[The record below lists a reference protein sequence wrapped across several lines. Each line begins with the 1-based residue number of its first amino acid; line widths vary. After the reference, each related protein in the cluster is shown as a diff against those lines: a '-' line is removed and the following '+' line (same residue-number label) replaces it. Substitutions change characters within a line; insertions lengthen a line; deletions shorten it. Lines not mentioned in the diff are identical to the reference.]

1 MASVL
6 KVLGVERYCNT
17 QANTYGNSPLVRI
30 THVNSVSTAHLI
42 TCKDSGGNT
51 LWTCTIGGGQEIIV
65 VKNPTD
71 TLQSDDSSPG
81 NTVAAVQ
88 VAYRNN

>member
-6 KVLGVERYCNT
+6 KVLGTERACNT
-17 QANTYGNSPLVRI
+17 QANTYGGNPLVRI
-30 THVNSVSTAHLI
+30 THVAVSSTGHLV

-51 LWTCTIGGGQEIIV
+51 LWTCTVVGGQEIIV

-71 TLQSDDSSPG
+71 TLESDDTG
-81 NTVAAVQ
+81 TTVKGVQ

>member
-1 MASVL
+1 MASIL
-6 KVLGVERYCNT
+6 KVLGTERACNT
-17 QANTYGNSPLVRI
+17 QANSYSSGNLVRL
-30 THVNSVSTAHLI
+30 THAAASTAYHTV

-51 LWTCTIGGGQEIIV
+51 LWTCAIVGGQEIFV

-71 TLQSDDSSPG
+71 TLETEDTGTS
-81 NTVAAVQ
+81 VRAVP

>member
-6 KVLGVERYCNT
+6 KVLGTERSCNT
-17 QANTYGNSPLVRI
+17 QANTYGGNPLVRL
-30 THVNSVSTAHLI
+30 THIAAATTSHLI
-42 TCKDSGGNT
+42 TCKDSGGST
-51 LWTCTIGGGQEIIV
+51 LWTCSIAGAQEIIV

-71 TLQSDDSSPG
+71 TLETTDTG
-81 NTVAAVQ
+81 TTVKAVQ